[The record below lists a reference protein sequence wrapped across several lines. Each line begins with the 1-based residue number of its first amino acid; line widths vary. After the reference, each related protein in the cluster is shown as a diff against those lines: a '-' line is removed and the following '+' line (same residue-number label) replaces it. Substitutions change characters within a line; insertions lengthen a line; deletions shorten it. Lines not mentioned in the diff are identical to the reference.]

1 MRAASIV
8 IRHLRNE
15 PFAAVGAAIYAV
27 ILFAALFAAELAP
40 YDPRAMLREGR
51 RIARYLPISSAHWLG
66 TTAGG
71 HDVLSQLIYG
81 SRAALEVGLTAA
93 LAVVAIGT
101 LLGLLAGYLGGWVDK
116 LVTRVADIAL
126 GLPFLPFMLVLAAL
140 TTPGKRVVIATV
152 ALLLWPNTA
161 RVIRAQ
167 VLSLRERAWVEAAR
181 VTGCS
186 TARIMFV
193 HVLPQVLPLAA
204 LYGSVAIGWAILAE
218 AAASFL
224 GFGDPNG
231 ISWGVMLQDAYANQA
246 LGRGAWNWFTPPG
259 AAIVLMVLAG
269 FPDLARLGEAAVS
282 EIGGP
287 VTCAAVGPRPRRCT
301 TSTSGGIV
309 RAVDGVDLDVPAGSI
324 VGLVGESGCGKSTL
338 ARALMGVL
346 PGTGRIVG
354 GSIVFEGRELTALP
368 NPNGAR
374 CDGDACRSCPRPR

>member
-1 MRAASIV
+1 MRTANAV
-8 IRHLRNE
+8 VRFMRGE
-15 PFAAVGAAIYAV
+15 PFAAVGAAIYTV
-27 ILFAALFAAELAP
+27 IVIMALFAPQLAP
-40 YDPRAMLREGR
+40 YDPREMLRQGR
-51 RIARYLPISSAHWLG
+51 RIARYLPISSEHWLG

-81 SRAALEVGLTAA
+81 ARSALEVGLTAA
-93 LAVVAIGT
+93 IAVVAIGT

-116 LVTRVADIAL
+116 LITWIADIAL

-140 TTPGKRVVIATV
+140 TAPGTRVVIVTV

-161 RVIRAQ
+161 RVIRSQ

-224 GFGDPNG
+224 GFGDPDS

-259 AAIVLMVLAG
+259 LAIVLMVLSG
-269 FPDLARLGEAAVS
+269 FLVSRGSEKLLFPKLAEQ
-282 EIGGP
+282 
-287 VTCAAVGPRPRRCT
+287 
-301 TSTSGGIV
+301 
-309 RAVDGVDLDVPAGSI
+309 
-324 VGLVGESGCGKSTL
+324 
-338 ARALMGVL
+338 
-346 PGTGRIVG
+346 
-354 GSIVFEGRELTALP
+354 
-368 NPNGAR
+368 
-374 CDGDACRSCPRPR
+374 

>member
-1 MRAASIV
+1 MLGGSVVRFV
-8 IRHLRNE
+8 RNE
-15 PFAAVGAAIYAV
+15 PFAVFGAAIYAV
-27 ILFAALFAAELAP
+27 TLVAAVLAP
-40 YDPRAMLREGR
+40 QLAPFDPHEMLRQGH

-71 HDVLSQLIYG
+71 QDVLSQLIYG

-93 LAVVAIGT
+93 IAVVAIGT

-116 LVTRVADIAL
+116 LVIRVADITL

-140 TTPGKRVVIATV
+140 TAPGIRVVIVTV

-186 TARIMFV
+186 TGRIMVV

-224 GFGDPNG
+224 GFGDPNTV
-231 ISWGVMLQDAYANQA
+231 SWGVMLQDAYANQA

-259 AAIVLMVLAG
+259 VAIVLMVLAG
-269 FPDLARLGEAAVS
+269 FLLSRGS
-282 EIGGP
+282 EKLLFP
-287 VTCAAVGPRPRRCT
+287 K
-301 TSTSGGIV
+301 
-309 RAVDGVDLDVPAGSI
+309 L
-324 VGLVGESGCGKSTL
+324 E
-338 ARALMGVL
+338 
-346 PGTGRIVG
+346 
-354 GSIVFEGRELTALP
+354 EQ
-368 NPNGAR
+368 
-374 CDGDACRSCPRPR
+374 